1 MQMYDVYKEIAKL
14 RKKHGKDRSSIR
26 KFPNYKIEQNVAP
39 CSDRFVP
46 GTAARKKENKP
57 PEHLIVDILHKQ
69 GPMVIS
75 REDLKY
81 SGGKKV

>member
-1 MQMYDVYKEIAKL
+1 MYNIDKEIQRLK
-14 RKKHGKDRSSIR
+14 RKHGRDRSAIR
-26 KFPNYKIEQNVAP
+26 KMPSYKIEQNVAP

-46 GTAARKKENKP
+46 GVAARKKENVP

-75 REDLKY
+75 REDLQY

>member
-1 MQMYDVYKEIAKL
+1 VYLYFLKFVSEIFNL
-14 RKKHGKDRSSIR
+14 LQ
-26 KFPNYKIEQNVAP
+26 KIGGHAP
-39 CSDRFVP
+39 R
-46 GTAARKKENKP
+46 RRENKS

>member
-1 MQMYDVYKEIAKL
+1 MGRDIYKEVERLK
-14 RKKHGKDRSSIR
+14 KKHGKDRSLIR
-26 KFPNYKIEQNVAP
+26 TFPSYKLDHNVSDMSNTIGGHAP
-39 CSDRFVP
+39 R
-46 GTAARKKENKP
+46 RRENKS